1 MLRSI
6 FPIRSWIALLSFAA
20 LVCALC
26 PALAHA
32 GPCAEDLYKAD
43 VDVGKRLEEIAASGK
58 TGTESTFA
66 TAHHQ
71 PTPAT
76 VAGAEEKVGDI
87 SEAQVTAV
95 RKYMAEAKQADDA
108 GEKDACE
115 KALSEARNLLG
126 M

>member
-1 MLRSI
+1 MTMR
-6 FPIRSWIALLSFAA
+6 ALVAFAA
-20 LVCALC
+20 FACVVC
-26 PALAHA
+26 PALAYA

-43 VDVGKRLEEIAASGK
+43 LDIGKRLDEIAANGK
-58 TGTESTFA
+58 AGAESTFA

-76 VAGAEEKVGDI
+76 VAGAEEKLGDI

-95 RKYMAEAKQADDA
+95 RNYMAEAKQADDS
-108 GEKDACE
+108 GDKNACE
-115 KALSEARNLLG
+115 KALSEARNILG